1 MFDCQRVDDLWCG
14 KTNAMNRPFGDDFYP
29 FLVNLGTVH
38 GFTKF
43 GELPGMA
50 HRFATSGGFPHHGI
64 ITIEI
69 SNNPIVGL
77 VMSNL
82 PIVWGPFL
90 SGFRMPLKMVMIP
103 RTSWDL
109 GFNGDILG
117 MCQWPAHGWFKNQP
131 FLGRHPRPGAVL
143 VSDRVRDDAR
153 NM

>member
-1 MFDCQRVDDLWCG
+1 MAVFDCQRVDDLWCG
-14 KTNAMNRPFGDDFYP
+14 KPNAMKRPFGDDFYP
-29 FLVNLGTVH
+29 ILPISGQLGTVH
-38 GFTKF
+38 GFTTF

-50 HRFATSGGFPHHGI
+50 HRFATSGGSPHHGR

-77 VMSNL
+77 VMFNL
-82 PIVWGPFL
+82 PIVWG
-90 SGFRMPLKMVMIP
+90 PLKMVMIP